1 MSIINFIENLP
12 NEFFYEIFDYLDG
25 CDICHAFSKLNS
37 RFEQL
42 MNSSSLLFKLNLTSS
57 KSKQQIFVNDYQQI
71 FHSNKHQI
79 LSIHLWTSKNL
90 DKILPSFLIDS
101 SFTCLESL
109 VFHSIESD
117 LLPLILPKLS
127 YLPRL
132 LSLTINSCA
141 HQKDFTDIYQSILK
155 LSKLKYFNFT
165 EMDYDESDITISLPM
180 ATNEQISPIEY
191 LSVDHPCSYDEFYS
205 IISYTPQLRRLKYL
219 NLTNSK
225 LNQSLIQPTT
235 LSNLTRLSI
244 RSYEM
249 SFDEFEIFINKL
261 NSKLKVLSLT
271 TIVEDIDYLDAYRWE
286 RFLLQNL
293 PQLERFYLK
302 YSAHFATDY
311 ATPMYFGKQNQFS
324 SPFWLE
330 RKWVLEI
337 EIDFENLIY
346 SIHPYKYIKNDLFFY
361 RIFVFLFSERDG
373 MIMIHNILLL
383 INCRHLH
390 Y

>member
-1 MSIINFIENLP
+1 M
-12 NEFFYEIFDYLDG
+12 
-25 CDICHAFSKLNS
+25 K
-37 RFEQL
+37 
-42 MNSSSLLFKLNLTSS
+42 
-57 KSKQQIFVNDYQQI
+57 
-71 FHSNKHQI
+71 
-79 LSIHLWTSKNL
+79 
-90 DKILPSFLIDS
+90 
-101 SFTCLESL
+101 
-109 VFHSIESD
+109 
-117 LLPLILPKLS
+117 
-127 YLPRL
+127 
-132 LSLTINSCA
+132 
-141 HQKDFTDIYQSILK
+141 
-155 LSKLKYFNFT
+155 FT
-165 EMDYDESDITISLPM
+165 EVECNDFDITVSLPI
-180 ATNEQISPIEY
+180 ATNQQISPIEY
-191 LSVDHPCSYDEFYS
+191 LSVDHPCAVDALFA
-205 IISYTPQLRRLKYL
+205 IISYTPQVRRLKCL
-219 NLTNSK
+219 NVTNS
-225 LNQSLIQPTT
+225 NVNIRGIQPMAF
-235 LSNLTRLSI
+235 SNLTQFSI
-244 RSYEM
+244 QSYEM
-249 SFDEFEIFINKL
+249 SFNEFKIFIRKL